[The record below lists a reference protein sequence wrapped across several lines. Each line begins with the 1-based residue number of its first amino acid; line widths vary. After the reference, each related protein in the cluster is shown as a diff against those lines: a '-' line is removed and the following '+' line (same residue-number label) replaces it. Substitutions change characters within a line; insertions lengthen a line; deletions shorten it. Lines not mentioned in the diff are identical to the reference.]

1 MLLSMETD
9 KEILDGFVEEIRVI
23 EKVLKGIV
31 QKMIASKLQDKALFE
46 QYGQTIDRVYG
57 TAATLGFN
65 ELAEYTKALKDIS
78 YKCSQSDNEKGI
90 KKTTEML
97 ILCLKYL
104 DQICKGIHDPE
115 ELKKVRYLM
124 SVDVSKAD
132 KFCRSY
138 FFSISRVSCAVEAKK
153 A

>member
-1 MLLSMETD
+1 METD
-9 KEILDGFVEEIRVI
+9 KEILDGFVEEIRAI
-23 EKVLKGIV
+23 EKTLKQIA
-31 QKMIASKLQDKALFE
+31 QKMIQAKLQDKSHFE

-65 ELAEYTKALKDIS
+65 ELAEYTKALKDLS

-90 KKTTEML
+90 KKTAEML

-104 DQICKGIHDPE
+104 DQICKGIHNPD

-124 SVDVSKAD
+124 SIDVSKAE
-132 KFCRSY
+132 KLCRSY
-138 FFSISRVSCAVEAKK
+138 FFSINRVSCEIDKK
-153 A
+153 K